1 MDDLL
6 ATATTLDR
14 VLLETDEEEY
24 DSTAV
29 QILIALRKVPLNDQA
44 SLAKVGTTTSHV
56 TLTPTN
62 R

>member
-44 SLAKVGTTTSHV
+44 SLAKVGTTTSDV